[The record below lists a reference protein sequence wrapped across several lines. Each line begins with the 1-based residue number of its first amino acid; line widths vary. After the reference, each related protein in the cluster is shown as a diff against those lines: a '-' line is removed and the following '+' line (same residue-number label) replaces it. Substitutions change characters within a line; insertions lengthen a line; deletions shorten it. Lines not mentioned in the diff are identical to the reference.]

1 MFRALAMSS
10 LLLACPLWASAL
22 AAQSAPPRL
31 QPTPAAQE
39 LFERDW
45 VLMNWALKFFDRDRD
60 ILLEPG
66 EAAAAAAEFRK
77 IADADGDILLE
88 PNEAEAAAQA
98 FRKLADSNHDGRVTP
113 DEYRAARGIILARY

>member
-10 LLLACPLWASAL
+10 LLLACPLWASPLWASPL
-22 AAQSAPPRL
+22 AAQSAPARL

-45 VLMNWALKFFDRDRD
+45 VLMNWALKFFDRDGD

-77 IADADGDILLE
+77 IADADGD
-88 PNEAEAAAQA
+88 
-98 FRKLADSNHDGRVTP
+98 GRVTP
-113 DEYRAARGIILARY
+113 KEYRAAREFILARY